1 MESGRPDTRLLQH
14 FRQQMTVA
22 QNIVASGDREKGEVM
37 KYTKEAGKN
46 LLISQKLGE
55 KKGRIK
61 DDT

>member
-1 MESGRPDTRLLQH
+1 
-14 FRQQMTVA
+14 MTVA